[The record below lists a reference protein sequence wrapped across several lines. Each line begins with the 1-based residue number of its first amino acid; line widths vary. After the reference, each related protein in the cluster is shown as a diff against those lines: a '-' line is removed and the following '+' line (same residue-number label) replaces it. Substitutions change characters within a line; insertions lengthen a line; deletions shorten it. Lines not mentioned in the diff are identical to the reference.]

1 MPKSKLTT
9 GWVISH
15 DLALTR
21 TQQAAV
27 ATRGN
32 GGKFGGKQ

>member
-9 GWVISH
+9 GGGTSH

-21 TQQAAV
+21 AQQAAV
-27 ATRGN
+27 ETRGN
-32 GGKFGGKQ
+32 DGKFGGKQ

>member
-9 GWVISH
+9 GWVTSH

-21 TQQAAV
+21 AQQAAV

-32 GGKFGGKQ
+32 DGKFGGKK